1 MVCQPLSYGTY
12 RLVIGIGAQPS
23 FSENSCELLRNSL
36 YIRERDAD
44 TGTAFVCR
52 AFGFVGR
59 T

>member
-1 MVCQPLSYGTY
+1 MVFTGS
-12 RLVIGIGAQPS
+12 VIGAHTL

-36 YIRERDAD
+36 HIGERYAD
-44 TGTAFVCR
+44 TGTAFGCR